1 VLRRFVAL
9 LLSRRRDRI
18 EPVEGSFDRNC
29 TPTQR
34 AALARLTRATAQ
46 LARWHAEYED
56 ALTAAWEAKVPY
68 PVLASATGESRQA
81 LDRRLG
87 ESS

>member
-1 VLRRFVAL
+1 MED
-9 LLSRRRDRI
+9 RD
-18 EPVEGSFDRNC
+18 C
-29 TPTQR
+29 TPAQR

-56 ALTAAWEAKVPY
+56 ALTAAWDAKVPY
-68 PVLASATGESRQA
+68 RVLASATGESRQA

-87 ESS
+87 ENG